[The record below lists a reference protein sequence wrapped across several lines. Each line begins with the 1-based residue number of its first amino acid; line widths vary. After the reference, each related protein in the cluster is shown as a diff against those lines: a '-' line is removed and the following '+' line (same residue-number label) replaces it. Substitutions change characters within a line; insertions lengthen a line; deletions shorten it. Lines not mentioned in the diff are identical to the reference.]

1 MGVDGILAIIST
13 PQQAVGHL
21 NLQQVVQHLRLVP
34 DGLHCVQQF
43 HLVHAEVMRD
53 EGVESVGGIH
63 KLSLCAMLVNKLKKK
78 KIKKTEAK
86 KKSVKTVC
94 HAWMDQSQ
102 NYFLFFCI
110 YVELNSTTLL
120 SSSAL

>member
-43 HLVHAEVMRD
+43 DLAHAEVMRD
-53 EGVESVGGIH
+53 QSVESVGGVH
-63 KLSLCAMLVNKLKKK
+63 KLSLCASLVNKLTEEKKK
-78 KIKKTEAK
+78 KAK
-86 KKSVKTVC
+86 EKIVKTVC
-94 HAWMDQSQ
+94 LVCMKRKRKKKAKKKKWLKQ
-102 NYFLFFCI
+102 FAL
-110 YVELNSTTLL
+110 YV
-120 SSSAL
+120 